1 MRIRSAWA
9 LAAAGCVMLGIAACG
24 NNEGAPDSPNIVRET
39 AMSGTPELPPTWGT
53 IVPATTVAGM
63 DPVTGANNG
72 GQGLLSVS
80 VKTVML
86 ASTVNATP
94 FQGGGPAVPPPAA
107 PPVTPPTTPPSPPP
121 SGPPISSPPPAP
133 ATPALDITLSNQLP
147 VATPAV
153 VNGRIYVGS
162 GFGSYQM
169 NCIDAAT
176 GALIWAR
183 PTQSDG
189 PSAVACDGTY
199 LVFTTESCTL
209 ECMECATGNLV
220 WARWLGDPVPAMPA
234 LHNGKVLAVY
244 PDWGSYGGSS
254 TPLDGPI
261 PYGQVASGSPGYS
274 GANWAVASFNASNGA
289 CNWVA
294 PLAEHAITGPVVYG
308 NEVYVATLDG
318 SLTRVDMSSGAVVSQ
333 TAPSIT
339 SAPTAFVQNGQT
351 KFAFSQRVS
360 GAPTQECLR
369 TANSDTL
376 GPVIGTR
383 PAEYLDTATVDAS
396 GYFGSNVFTVL
407 NTENCYWLMPSWS
420 TGQYSN
426 VGIGSVFAM
435 SMFQGSRPV
444 VDSGRIYAA
453 MGNKVVAH
461 NLDGSLV
468 WEYSHASGTSWRTL
482 NPPALAGGKL
492 VLSDTEGTVLMLN
505 ADSGTLEQSWNT
517 GYHIMQ
523 QPAVVDGSIF
533 VGSSNGHVIVIPT
546 GNSSMTGW
554 TQWGGNS
561 GHNK

>member
-1 MRIRSAWA
+1 MRHRSALA
-9 LAAAGCVMLGIAACG
+9 LSAAACLLLGLAACG
-24 NNEGAPDSPNIVRET
+24 NNEGEPDSPNIVRET
-39 AMSGTPELPPTWGT
+39 AMSGAPELPPTWGT

-63 DPVTGANNG
+63 DPVTGVNNPNS
-72 GQGLLSVS
+72 GLQAVS
-80 VKTVML
+80 VKTVQL
-86 ASTVNATP
+86 SSTLNAVP
-94 FQGGGPAVPPPAA
+94 FQPGGPSVPPPP
-107 PPVTPPTTPPSPPP
+107 PPVTPPV
-121 SGPPISSPPPAP
+121 PPA
-133 ATPALDITLSNQLP
+133 PALDITLSNQLP

-176 GALIWAR
+176 GALIWAK

-234 LHNGKVLAVY
+234 LENGKVLAVY

-254 TPLDGPI
+254 TPLAGPV

-274 GANWAVASFNASNGA
+274 GSNWAVGCFNASNGA

-294 PLAEHAITGPVVYG
+294 PLTEHAITGPVICNG
-308 NEVYVATLDG
+308 CAYVATLDG
-318 SLTRVDMSSGAVVSQ
+318 NLTRVNMDNGTVLSQ
-333 TAPSIT
+333 TSPGIT
-339 SAPTAFVQNGQT
+339 STPTAFVNNGQM
-351 KFAFSQRVS
+351 KLAFSQRIP
-360 GAPTQECLR
+360 GTEAQECLR
-369 TANSDTL
+369 TSTVSGTL
-376 GPVIGTR
+376 DPAIGTR
-383 PAEYLDTATVDAS
+383 SASYLNTATVNAS
-396 GYFGSNVFTVL
+396 GYFGNNVFSVL

-420 TGQYSN
+420 TGQYAN

-444 VDSGRIYAA
+444 VGNGRIYAA

-468 WEYSHASGTSWRTL
+468 WEYSHAAGTSWRTL

-492 VLSDTEGTVLMLN
+492 VLSDTEGAVLVLN
-505 ADSGTLEQSWNT
+505 ADTGALEESWNT

-523 QPAVVDGSIF
+523 QPAVVDGSIY
-533 VGSSNGHVIVIPT
+533 VGSSDGHVIVIPT
-546 GNSSMTGW
+546 GNAGMTGW